1 MRRAQRLRDNRF
13 IYTPKI
19 ADLTTAP
26 NYGSMVVVS
35 STEPTKPITKRG
47 KPLMATNKQEKIGAW
62 GLVSGSKK
70 TGDAVYGVKLFDG
83 QGDAKKSELIKVVN
97 RWGNS
102 TLVRIDK
109 KIKTVGANPVKGEM
123 GYTLYSVE
131 K

>member
-1 MRRAQRLRDNRF
+1 
-13 IYTPKI
+13 
-19 ADLTTAP
+19 
-26 NYGSMVVVS
+26 
-35 STEPTKPITKRG
+35 
-47 KPLMATNKQEKIGAW
+47 MATNKEEKIGAW

-70 TGDAVYGVKLFDG
+70 TSDAVYGVKIFDG
-83 QGDAKKSELIKVVN
+83 QGDCKKSEIVKVIN

-109 KIKTVGANPVKGEM
+109 KVKTVGANPVKGEM

>member
-1 MRRAQRLRDNRF
+1 
-13 IYTPKI
+13 
-19 ADLTTAP
+19 
-26 NYGSMVVVS
+26 
-35 STEPTKPITKRG
+35 
-47 KPLMATNKQEKIGAW
+47 MATNKEEKIGAW

-83 QGDAKKSELIKVVN
+83 QGEPKKSELIKVIN

-109 KIKTVGANPVKGEM
+109 KVKTVGSNPVKGEM
-123 GYTLYSVE
+123 GYTLYSIE

>member
-1 MRRAQRLRDNRF
+1 
-13 IYTPKI
+13 
-19 ADLTTAP
+19 
-26 NYGSMVVVS
+26 
-35 STEPTKPITKRG
+35 
-47 KPLMATNKQEKIGAW
+47 MATNKQEKIGAW

-83 QGDAKKSELIKVVN
+83 QGEPKKSELIKVIN

-109 KIKTVGANPVKGEM
+109 KVKTVGANPVKGEM